1 MSGVPVTEELF
12 IEQDGDQFNDLW
24 LACAVIFGV
33 LFGFFLGVMILGM
46 LRKRFPAMYTK
57 ADATR
62 LAESGLQREPEEEEM
77 KPDDDTYSE
86 IIPPDQ
92 LPATS
97 QVGTAEGPRPLS
109 WVRRKSTVDLGT
121 DDPTVQNGL
130 IDALSQDSLAQMQL
144 AVSSQDFQT
153 VVHLETELQI
163 QDRNIFLNLINI
175 YLDSLVQ
182 QKIIDEPQRNAISK
196 RYTTQLKEVEN
207 EWNSKLQTASKAF
220 EAQTGGDSMQCMDV
234 EKLRYDAA
242 MDFELHM
249 IKIREALTK
258 ELDSN
263 TTLKAEEIE
272 FMEEKLIPN
281 LTMTCEIINAE
292 YISISKSKSGRYDI
306 IKKSA
311 IEHFATREWNKE
323 EVVMVLERFKKLAA
337 ELKTLK
343 VSGSVISKAQKT
355 VEERVN
361 GADKKFDEEYNQQ
374 VQDLLEKCA
383 RDRVQEMK
391 KIKSWKRST
400 EIASTSNQ
408 SYQAAVDG
416 LIEPSRYIQTI
427 HELQKSVRLDRMLAS
442 NRMDAK
448 EGEYFSE
455 IVLTRTEGKQR
466 EYKAIMTEMMDLIK
480 QEKNVDV
487 AAIDQKFRE
496 CFKDIETKRQAG
508 LNEVREEINAYLSRG
523 QTMKD
528 KLDSEMHKQSADQ
541 EELLGEQED
550 AVAEV
555 LQTQSGLT
563 EQDRE
568 HMMSV
573 HQHQALS
580 VINMLFMSRIR
591 AVKRVEMLWLQ
602 DIAQL
607 KKLEEQFAE
616 ERRVAINATPG
627 KALNKKQQ
635 KTKDQLEEKHARLLE
650 EEGKT
655 MIITKD
661 DCINELRK
669 NIYQQTADTLKN
681 FDKRMGE
688 ILAKLQVAH
697 AGKEGTKVKVAQILS
712 KIKTRLVDL
721 LWVDG
726 YVSEAS
732 CKKTL
737 QDHHKLVAD
746 VAEKFQ
752 AKRAVNLEQVEK
764 VQGEKKQ
771 RREAQM
777 SEEITKMIEEYKA
790 KEATA
795 FTVTQPIWDKWSNSK
810 RQIEEHNSGRELSR
824 HIQDLYSTVDD
835 EQCEDLREEEINIIL
850 ELVKMARMD
859 INEFEKVIKN
869 SVIACVGGDRLF
881 REVSKPLLE
890 RHGQQVKRTDKAMN
904 FWSTAAES
912 SLPTKDP
919 KVAAERAADVWR
931 ARLGIYDDGTNNR

>member
-1 MSGVPVTEELF
+1 MSGVPVTEELY

-46 LRKRFPAMYTK
+46 LRKKFPAMYTK

-62 LAESGLQREPEEEEM
+62 LAESGLQREPNEDDNM

-97 QVGTAEGPRPLS
+97 QVGTAEGLRPLS

-121 DDPTVQNGL
+121 DDPTVQDGL

-153 VVHLETELQI
+153 VIHWETELQV
-163 QDRNIFLNLINI
+163 QYRNIFLNLINI

-196 RYTTQLKEVEN
+196 NYTTQLKEVEQ
-207 EWNSKLQTASKAF
+207 EWNSKLQNAIKMF

-242 MDFELHM
+242 MDFEVRM

-272 FMEEKLIPN
+272 FMEEKLISN
-281 LTMTCEIINAE
+281 VTMTCEIINAE

-311 IEHFATREWNKE
+311 IEHFATREWNRE
-323 EVVMVLERFKKLAA
+323 EVVMVLERFKKLAND
-337 ELKTLK
+337 LKALK

-355 VEERVN
+355 VEDRVN

-374 VQDLLEKCA
+374 VQDILEKCA

-455 IVLTRTEGKQR
+455 IVLARTEGKQREYKAIMTEMMDLRPKREGIPCSVWTWRSSEALTKELDSNTTLKAEEIEFMEEKLISNVTMTCEIINAEYISISKSKSGRYDIIKKSAIEHFATREWNREEVVMVLERFKKLANDLKALKVSGSVISKAQKTVEDRVNGADKKFDEEYNQQVQDILEKCARDRVQEMKKIKSWKRSTEIASTSNQSYQAAVDGLIEPSRYIQTIHELQKSVRLDRMLASNRMDAKEGEYFSEIVLARTEGKQR

-480 QEKNVDV
+480 QEKGVDV

-496 CFKDIETKRQAG
+496 CFKDIETKRKDG
-508 LNEVREEINAYLSRG
+508 LNEIREEINAYLSRG
-523 QTMKD
+523 QAMKD

-591 AVKRVEMLWLQ
+591 AVKRLNSTIPMSCNVSISSWKRSL
-602 DIAQL
+602 
-607 KKLEEQFAE
+607 
-616 ERRVAINATPG
+616 RRKGGLP
-627 KALNKKQQ
+627 L
-635 KTKDQLEEKHARLLE
+635 
-650 EEGKT
+650 
-655 MIITKD
+655 
-661 DCINELRK
+661 
-669 NIYQQTADTLKN
+669 TL
-681 FDKRMGE
+681 
-688 ILAKLQVAH
+688 H
-697 AGKEGTKVKVAQILS
+697 
-712 KIKTRLVDL
+712 
-721 LWVDG
+721 
-726 YVSEAS
+726 
-732 CKKTL
+732 
-737 QDHHKLVAD
+737 
-746 VAEKFQ
+746 
-752 AKRAVNLEQVEK
+752 
-764 VQGEKKQ
+764 
-771 RREAQM
+771 
-777 SEEITKMIEEYKA
+777 
-790 KEATA
+790 
-795 FTVTQPIWDKWSNSK
+795 
-810 RQIEEHNSGRELSR
+810 
-824 HIQDLYSTVDD
+824 
-835 EQCEDLREEEINIIL
+835 
-850 ELVKMARMD
+850 
-859 INEFEKVIKN
+859 
-869 SVIACVGGDRLF
+869 
-881 REVSKPLLE
+881 LE
-890 RHGQQVKRTDKAMN
+890 R
-904 FWSTAAES
+904 
-912 SLPTKDP
+912 P
-919 KVAAERAADVWR
+919 
-931 ARLGIYDDGTNNR
+931 